1 MLLYVNGAYADLKC
15 NVVRHDLSIFV
26 VNVHQACIYC
36 GIWSCQNIPFLML
49 FWLYCQNNW
58 KSIDPWWFKFTLRL
72 LWQVHSGGVRCKR
85 LSRRLCLLWRWG
97 RLVTWLIRRAGCT
110 SSRGLA
116 DCDSILLLLL
126 GSQVHYPYTAGTLNA
141 LKKLRGFL
149 LGCRTCACID
159 FLCFRGRHVVLN
171 GYHGKDRIELFLLMA
186 KVRLPIYVD
195 CYVPSGVTFFF
206 SL

>member
-1 MLLYVNGAYADLKC
+1 M
-15 NVVRHDLSIFV
+15 
-26 VNVHQACIYC
+26 
-36 GIWSCQNIPFLML
+36 
-49 FWLYCQNNW
+49 
-58 KSIDPWWFKFTLRL
+58 
-72 LWQVHSGGVRCKR
+72 
-85 LSRRLCLLWRWG
+85 
-97 RLVTWLIRRAGCT
+97 TWLIRRAGCT

-171 GYHGKDRIELFLLMA
+171 GYHGKDRIELFLPMA
-186 KVRLPIYVD
+186 KIRLPIYVD